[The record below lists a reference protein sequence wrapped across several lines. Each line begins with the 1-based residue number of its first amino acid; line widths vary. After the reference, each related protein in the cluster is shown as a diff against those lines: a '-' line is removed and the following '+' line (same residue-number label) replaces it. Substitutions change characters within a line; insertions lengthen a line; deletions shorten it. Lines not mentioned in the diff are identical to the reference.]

1 MTEKIKINP
10 LLIKALDHYASG
22 SFNFQTPSFLVQ
34 RTKSNAEQ
42 AWTLEKTCALAAEV
56 LANEKLAY
64 LKLKTLEAG
73 IKQYGME
80 GMYERIMGEKLP

>member
-22 SFNFQTPSFLVQ
+22 SFNFKKPSFLVQ
-34 RTKSNAEQ
+34 KTSNGVEQ
-42 AWTLEKTCALAAEV
+42 AWTLERTCAVAAEV

-73 IKQYGME
+73 MKRCGME
-80 GMYERIMGEKLP
+80 DVYEHIMGEKLP